1 MEANFKVIL
10 SAIGVAALLALPTTT
25 KAQGTVTAIRN
36 VPAAGSIP
44 PANDLGH
51 SLTLS
56 TACHTPQ
63 VLVEFE
69 NFESGDIT
77 LNYFYSDGTTVN
89 ASGLVVGPSPQPGFQ
104 VLFENKRI
112 EGQFI
117 VAHAGGNTTVN
128 LHAFDGGTFC
138 EIQGTAQFGPIG
150 P

>member
-1 MEANFKVIL
+1 MKANFKVIL
-10 SAIGVAALLALPTTT
+10 SAIGVAALLAFPTTT

-36 VPAAGSIP
+36 VPAAGTIP
-44 PANDLGH
+44 PFNDLGH
-51 SLTLS
+51 GLRLS

-69 NFESGDIT
+69 NFESGDVT
-77 LNYFYSDGTTVN
+77 LNFLYSDGTIVTATGTVLPPN
-89 ASGLVVGPSPQPGFQ
+89 PLPGFQ

-117 VAHAGGNTTVN
+117 IAHDGGNTTVN